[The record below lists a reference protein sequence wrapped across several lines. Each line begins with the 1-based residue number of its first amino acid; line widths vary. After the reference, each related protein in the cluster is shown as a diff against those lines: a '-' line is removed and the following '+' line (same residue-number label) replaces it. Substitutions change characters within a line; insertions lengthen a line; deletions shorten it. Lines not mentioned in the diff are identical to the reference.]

1 MLTTVGAKEEIASA
15 TTKANWFKLEQ
26 AQTAK
31 QKLIHLL
38 LCDGA
43 GPQSGN
49 VLSEIR
55 IQEQLFISAF
65 CMPGGM

>member
-1 MLTTVGAKEEIASA
+1 LGAGKICESGFFCYPRATVGAKEEIASA

-43 GPQSGN
+43 GP
-49 VLSEIR
+49 
-55 IQEQLFISAF
+55 
-65 CMPGGM
+65 

>member
-15 TTKANWFKLEQ
+15 TTKANWFKHKQ
-26 AQTAK
+26 VQTAK

-43 GPQSGN
+43 GN
-49 VLSEIR
+49 VPSEIR

-65 CMPGGM
+65 CMLGGM

>member
-43 GPQSGN
+43 GP
-49 VLSEIR
+49 
-55 IQEQLFISAF
+55 
-65 CMPGGM
+65 